1 MGKVISLHG
10 SEFYRRTSMTLL
22 EKGLEEVLHKN
33 YEQALYSF
41 KEAYRFNNDNEQAYF
56 YIGLVSYIVGDV
68 KESMI
73 IFKQLVELHPNNQEY
88 MYRYAR
94 GIYEMEGENEEK
106 SQHYFLKIK
115 RTSPYFFQARLFL
128 ARLLIKQK
136 KFKRAEI
143 LLRYLVEHDGYFQ
156 HEYLFEL
163 ASISILKE
171 NYNEALRILHSC
183 IQRNPAYPIAYYVCY
198 DLYMKLGEK
207 EKAVALL
214 NRLVAVCPKEK
225 DVAKQ
230 RLYMSEMRN

>member
-10 SEFYRRTSMTLL
+10 GEFYRRTSTTLL
-22 EKGLEEVLHKN
+22 EKGLEEILHKN
-33 YEQALYSF
+33 YERALYSF

-68 KESMI
+68 KESMN
-73 IFKQLVELHPNNQEY
+73 IFKELVELHPDNQEY

-94 GIYEMEGENEEK
+94 GIYEMEGK
-106 SQHYFLKIK
+106 DKGKCQHYFLKIE
-115 RTSPYFFQARLFL
+115 RTNPYFFQARLFL
-128 ARLLIKQK
+128 ARLLIEQK

-163 ASISILKE
+163 ASISIMKG
-171 NYNEALRILHSC
+171 NYNEALQILQAC
-183 IQRNPAYPIAYYVCY
+183 IERNPTYSIAYYVAY

-207 EKAVALL
+207 EKAVSLL
-214 NRLVAVCPKEK
+214 DRLVSVCPKER
-225 DVAKQ
+225 DIAKQ